1 MMDWKGDILK
11 IEIMEEVSCEETQ
24 IKIVCN
30 HMDSSVLK
38 ILAMLRAFD
47 RKITGIKGGET
58 YLLEAGEILYIDTA
72 DKKTFFYTKDEVYET
87 PFRLYEIK
95 MNTIFS
101 LILVFLFMSFMQSI
115 AFTEIWI
122 KKLHYGL
129 RMMIFAFPSLAFMSL
144 AAWKFGWF
152 PIEEIGKWIVFI
164 GIFCICFVISSI
176 IYEIYF
182 RMTGKKYDGLLGEY
196 HKRREAEEK

>member
-24 IKIVCN
+24 IKIVCD

-72 DKKTFFYTKDEVYET
+72 DKKTFFYTKDEVYEM

-101 LILVFLFMSFMQSI
+101 LMLVFLFMSFMQSI

-122 KKLHYGL
+122 KKLHYGSW
-129 RMMIFAFPSLAFMSL
+129 MMIFAFPSLAFMSL
-144 AAWKFGWF
+144 GLH
-152 PIEEIGKWIVFI
+152 GN
-164 GIFCICFVISSI
+164 S
-176 IYEIYF
+176 
-182 RMTGKKYDGLLGEY
+182 DGFL
-196 HKRREAEEK
+196 